1 MAFVQKIPTSQF
13 VHVPTPGSKVMAT
26 VNGKRLECEFRGDVQ
41 ILGHLPKDRRYKL
54 WNQALDN
61 GYAWVDATDI
71 ELEEEKKAA

>member
-1 MAFVQKIPTSQF
+1 MAFVQKIPTAQF
-13 VHVPTPGSKVMAT
+13 VHVPAAGSKVMAT
-26 VNGKRLECEFRGDVQ
+26 VNSKRLECEFRGDVQ
-41 ILGHLPKDRRYKL
+41 ILGRLPKDRRYKL